1 MILSKKAEIDRFL
14 QRPPAGVRTALIHG
28 KDRGGVHER
37 ADLLASKVTD
47 TVNDPFNVALL
58 TEADVESD
66 PARLEDEL
74 TALSM
79 TGGRRLV
86 RLRLGEKVGPARTV
100 AEALKRHAD
109 GELNPAAFLLIEA
122 PALEKSS
129 PVRKAAEA
137 AGEVC
142 AAITVYDDET
152 GDVSAMVREALGKD
166 GVGLSADAL
175 SLFVARLPKE
185 RGVARQEIER
195 LVLFL
200 GPGRSNVGPA
210 DLDDFL
216 GVEPEASLFD
226 AASDAFGGRLREA
239 QSSLRRARAEGEG
252 GPAAVRA
259 LSLHAG
265 KLRKARI
272 LVDAGNRA
280 GFGRQAVRSVLETG
294 AGIPASASRLAHGR
308 TRGPV
313 RRSPCG
319 RPRLQDDGLA
329 GPPDRRAPRP
339 HRRRQGAKA
348 GALNLPDAQ
357 RGGVRRSREGAARR
371 AEEAG
376 KSLRGV
382 FRAPHGPSGPP
393 GHLPTPKA

>member
-14 QRPPAGVRTALIHG
+14 QRPPPGVRAALIHG

-37 ADLLASKVTD
+37 ADLLASKVTARVD
-47 TVNDPFNVALL
+47 DPFNVAIL

-86 RLRLGEKVGPARTV
+86 RLRLGEKVGAARAV

-109 GELNPAAFLLIEA
+109 GELNPDAFFLIEA
-122 PALEKSS
+122 SALEKSS

-137 AGEVC
+137 ANAAC

-152 GDVSAMVREALGKD
+152 GDVSAMVREALARD
-166 GVGLSADAL
+166 RVSLTPDAL
-175 SLFVARLPKE
+175 SLFVARLPRE

-195 LVLFL
+195 LILFL
-200 GPGRSNVGPA
+200 GPGRTPAAAPA

-272 LVDAGNRA
+272 LVDAGA
-280 GFGRQAVRSVLETG
+280 E
-294 AGIPASASRLAHGR
+294 PASAAKQCGVFWKQEREFLRQLRVWRMADLETLAGELMGADRACKTTGSPDHLIAERLAL
-308 TRGPV
+308 TV
-313 RRSPCG
+313 
-319 RPRLQDDGLA
+319 A
-329 GPPDRRAPRP
+329 G
-339 HRRRQGAKA
+339 K
-348 GALNLPDAQ
+348 
-357 RGGVRRSREGAARR
+357 ARR
-371 AEEAG
+371 LG
-376 KSLRGV
+376 L
-382 FRAPHGPSGPP
+382 
-393 GHLPTPKA
+393 